1 MLSCKKKAISILNM
15 AGIELNGGNP
25 WDIQVHNEKL
35 YERTF
40 KRGSLAFGEAYMD
53 GWWSVERLDLFFEKI
68 FAKNLDEMIKPSAIL
83 PYVIKAFILNLQKG
97 KRTFKVAEVHY
108 DIGNDLYSLMLD
120 KTMAYTC
127 AYWDGFN
134 NLSKANTLSEAQE
147 NKLDMICQKIGLK
160 KGDKILDIGCG
171 WGSFIRYAAQKYGA
185 ECVGISISKEQV
197 NHGNDTKGNLS
208 IEFRLQDYR
217 DIEEKFDHIVSI
229 GMFEHVGYKN
239 YKTYMKIVHKNLK
252 DDGLFL
258 LHTIGT
264 NVSTKTTDPW
274 IHKYIFPNSMLPS
287 PTQISK
293 AIEKL
298 FVVEDWHNFGIQY
311 DYTLMAWYYNFKNSW
326 PQIKDKYGERFY
338 RMWEFYLLSS
348 AATFRTRNNQV
359 WQIVLSKNGKQ
370 NGYKREY

>member
-1 MLSCKKKAISILNM
+1 
-15 AGIELNGGNP
+15 
-25 WDIQVHNEKL
+25 
-35 YERTF
+35 
-40 KRGSLAFGEAYMD
+40 
-53 GWWSVERLDLFFEKI
+53 
-68 FAKNLDEMIKPSAIL
+68 
-83 PYVIKAFILNLQKG
+83 
-97 KRTFKVAEVHY
+97 
-108 DIGNDLYSLMLD
+108 
-120 KTMAYTC
+120 
-127 AYWDGFN
+127 
-134 NLSKANTLSEAQE
+134 
-147 NKLDMICQKIGLK
+147 
-160 KGDKILDIGCG
+160 
-171 WGSFIRYAAQKYGA
+171 
-185 ECVGISISKEQV
+185 
-197 NHGNDTKGNLS
+197 
-208 IEFRLQDYR
+208 
-217 DIEEKFDHIVSI
+217 
-229 GMFEHVGYKN
+229 
-239 YKTYMKIVHKNLK
+239 MKIVHKNLK